1 MNGSLDGLA
10 QTGPLAF
17 GQTRMI
23 ALLPTVAGFV
33 TFQVWLPSFGEFLS
47 IVFQVAP
54 PWRDSQIFTVV
65 PAPALLQRIV
75 CVLPIVHT
83 APPSGA
89 ITTGGGAVLRRIETL
104 SPSAF
109 AAARSSLPSRLKSP
123 ATSADGVL
131 PTANGEPKA
140 VARKE
145 EKPPSPSP
153 ISIDTLSSAAFPT
166 ARSSLPSPSQSAAAT
181 DEGEL
186 PTLKFTAAANVPS
199 PFPSKTETL
208 PLPLL
213 ATARSGMPS
222 PSKSPMATAEGVV
235 PTPNGDPR
243 GCVKLPSP
251 TPSRID
257 TPPPELTTAKSGTP
271 SRSKS
276 PAASAIGPVPTP

>member
-54 PWRDSQIFTVV
+54 PSRDSQIFTVV

-104 SPSAF
+104 SHPH
-109 AAARSSLPSRLKSP
+109 SLPRDR
-123 ATSADGVL
+123 AC
-131 PTANGEPKA
+131 
-140 VARKE
+140 R
-145 EKPPSPSP
+145 
-153 ISIDTLSSAAFPT
+153 
-166 ARSSLPSPSQSAAAT
+166 
-181 DEGEL
+181 
-186 PTLKFTAAANVPS
+186 
-199 PFPSKTETL
+199 
-208 PLPLL
+208 
-213 ATARSGMPS
+213 
-222 PSKSPMATAEGVV
+222 
-235 PTPNGDPR
+235 R
-243 GCVKLPSP
+243 G
-251 TPSRID
+251 
-257 TPPPELTTAKSGTP
+257 
-271 SRSKS
+271 
-276 PAASAIGPVPTP
+276 